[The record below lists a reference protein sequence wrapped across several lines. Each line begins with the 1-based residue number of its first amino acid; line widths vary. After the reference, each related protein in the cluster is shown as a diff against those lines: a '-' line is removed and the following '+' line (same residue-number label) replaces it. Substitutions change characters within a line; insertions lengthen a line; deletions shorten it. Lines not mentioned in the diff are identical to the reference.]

1 MLATDVVEYPQAPAD
16 VEQTGL
22 SPDLVLQI
30 ANREVRYFLDG
41 ALLTTHGEPYYPED
55 HMSINFN
62 LWFIRE
68 GLIDSHERRVYSEDV
83 DWVFHAA
90 GTVLSPAEV
99 DSQVTALRAAR
110 VAFRDTVPALQP
122 PLSSPC
128 DL

>member
-1 MLATDVVEYPQAPAD
+1 
-16 VEQTGL
+16 
-22 SPDLVLQI
+22 
-30 ANREVRYFLDG
+30 VRYFLDG
-41 ALLTTHGEPYYPED
+41 ALLATHGEPYYPED

-68 GLIDSHERRVYSEDV
+68 GLIDSRERRVYSEDV

-99 DSQVTALRAAR
+99 DSQVTVLRAAGTT
-110 VAFRDTVPALQP
+110 FRDTVPALQP